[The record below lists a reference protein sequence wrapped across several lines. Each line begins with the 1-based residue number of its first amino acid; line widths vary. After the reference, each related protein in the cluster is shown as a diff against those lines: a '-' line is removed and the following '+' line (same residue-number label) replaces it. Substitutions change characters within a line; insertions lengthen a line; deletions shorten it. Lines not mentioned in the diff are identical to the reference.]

1 LTVHIAVKPVVIDMT
16 PDHPARPEP
25 PGGSLAPLDRAALDR
40 VLARATELQAHLAD
54 APEHITE
61 QQLLELGSEVGISA
75 DHLKQALAE
84 ERTRIVL
91 PEETGAVGSWFGS
104 TIAASSRV
112 VAGTPAEVLAQ
123 VDNWM
128 QRQELLRVRRRI
140 GDRLTWEARR
150 DFMGSV
156 QASFNIGGRAYAL
169 TPATEVGATVVPVDA
184 GRVLVRLD
192 ADFAPARRR
201 SVAWAGVTAGL
212 GVTTSAG
219 VIGLAALSAEPG
231 ALAIGAVVGS
241 IWTSLSGVAAV
252 AMARAQRRKVS
263 RGQLA
268 LEQILD
274 RLEHGDMRSG
284 KNPLMEFLNSVR

>member
-1 LTVHIAVKPVVIDMT
+1 MPSDL
-16 PDHPARPEP
+16 PAPPEQ

-54 APEHITE
+54 APEYITE
-61 QQLLELGSEVGISA
+61 HQLLELGSEVGISA

-91 PEETGAVGSWFGS
+91 PEETGVIGSWFGS
-104 TIAASSRV
+104 TIASASRV
-112 VAGTPAEVLAQ
+112 VTGTPAEVLAQ
-123 VDNWM
+123 IDNWM

-150 DFMGSV
+150 DFMGSM
-156 QASFNIGGRAYAL
+156 QASFNIGGRAYGL

-192 ADFAPARRR
+192 ADFSPARRR
-201 SVAWAGVTAGL
+201 SVGWAGA
-212 GVTTSAG
+212 TTGIGIASSAG
-219 VIGLAALSAEPG
+219 VVALASLSAEPG

-241 IWTSLSGVAAV
+241 VWTGLSGIVAAAV
-252 AMARAQRRKVS
+252 ARAQRRKVA

-274 RLEHGDMRSG
+274 RLEHGDIRSG